1 MTAPNRLPDL
11 LRQRRDAHLQQ
22 LIELLRIPSV
32 STDPERA
39 GDVRRAAT
47 WLRDHL
53 AAGGFEAE
61 LLETDGHPAVFAER
75 RVGEDRPT
83 VLIYGHYDVQPAEPL
98 ELWDSDPFEPV
109 VKDGALVARGASDDK
124 GQAFAHVAG
133 ALALLEA
140 DGELPLNVKFLIEG
154 EEEIGSAH
162 LAAAIEAHRDRL
174 AADAVVVSDGAML
187 PGPVPTITYGLKG
200 MAYVE
205 VRVRTADRDLH
216 SGGYGGG
223 VPNAAQAL
231 ASMIASLKD
240 ADGRIAVP
248 GFYDQ
253 VAELS
258 EQEREQLARVPFDA
272 DAFAASIGVSAT
284 PGEPGR
290 GLLERLWARPT
301 LDVNGFGGGFQGE
314 GLKTI
319 IPAEAFAKISCRLV
333 PNQDPE
339 RVLDLLAARLEELA
353 PPGARVEVTRL
364 GSARWA
370 LSPLD
375 AAPVR
380 AAAEAIRTVDGR
392 EPVFVRTGGTIPVV
406 ADFQRLLGADVAL
419 VDMGLESDRIHSP
432 NERFDVKLYHRGIHL
447 SAELLRS
454 LGRS

>member
-1 MTAPNRLPDL
+1 MTAENRLAGL
-11 LRQRRDAHLQQ
+11 LRERRDAHLDQ

-39 GDVRRAAT
+39 GEVRRAAL

-53 AAGGFEAE
+53 AAGGFDAD

-75 RVGEDRPT
+75 RVADDAPT

-98 ELWDSDPFEPV
+98 ELWESDPFEPV
-109 VKDGALVARGASDDK
+109 VRDGSLVARGASDDK
-124 GQAFAHVAG
+124 GQVFAHVAG
-133 ALALLEA
+133 TLALLEA

-154 EEEIGSAH
+154 EEEIGSSH
-162 LAAAIEAHRDRL
+162 LAAAIEANRERL

-187 PGPVPTITYGLKG
+187 PGPTPTITYGLKG

-205 VRVRTADRDLH
+205 VRVTTADRDLH

-223 VPNAAQAL
+223 VPNAPLAL
-231 ASMIASLKD
+231 AEMLAALKD
-240 ADGRIAVP
+240 EDGRIAVP
-248 GFYDQ
+248 GFYDD

-258 EQEREQLARVPFDA
+258 AEEREQLGRVPFDES
-272 DAFAASIGVSAT
+272 AFASSIGVTAT

-290 GLLERLWARPT
+290 SLLERLWARPT

-319 IPAEAFAKISCRLV
+319 IPAQAFAKISCRLV

-339 RVLDLLAARLEELA
+339 RILDLLARRLEELA
-353 PPGARVEVTRL
+353 PPGARVEVERL
-364 GSARWA
+364 GSASWA
-370 LSPLD
+370 LSSLD
-375 AAPVR
+375 SAPVR

-392 EPVFVRTGGTIPVV
+392 DPVYVRTGGTIPVV
-406 ADFQRLLGADVAL
+406 ADFQRLLSADVAL

-432 NERFDVKLYHRGIHL
+432 NETFDVELYWRGIHL

>member
-11 LRQRRDAHLQQ
+11 LRERRDTHLEQ

-53 AAGGFEAE
+53 AAGGFEAQ
-61 LLETDGHPAVFAER
+61 LLETAGHPAVFAER

-109 VKDGALVARGASDDK
+109 VRDGRLVARGASDDK

-133 ALALLEA
+133 ALSLLEA

-162 LAAAIEAHRDRL
+162 LAAAIEAHREML

-223 VPNAAQAL
+223 VPNAALAL
-231 ASMIASLKD
+231 AEMLAALKD
-240 ADGRIAVP
+240 EDGRIAVP
-248 GFYDQ
+248 GFYDE

-258 EQEREQLARVPFDA
+258 AEEREQLDRVPFDEA
-272 DAFAASIGVSAT
+272 AFASSIGVTAT
-284 PGEPGR
+284 PGERGR

-301 LDVNGFGGGFQGE
+301 LDVNGFGGGFQGD

-319 IPAEAFAKISCRLV
+319 IPAEAFAKVSCRLV

-339 RVLDLLAARLEELA
+339 RILDRVARRLEDLA
-353 PPGARVEVTRL
+353 PPGAQVEVVRL

-406 ADFQRLLGADVAL
+406 ADVQRLLGADVAL

-432 NERFDVKLYHRGIHL
+432 NEAFDVELYWRGIHL
-447 SAELLRS
+447 SGELLRS
-454 LGRS
+454 LGRL